1 MTEASTDIA
10 RREYLGVLAVAVL
23 AAGVIMLG
31 SSQSWLRLHV
41 DRPAPFAP
49 VTVSI
54 TGRSAYPAVF
64 GFAVVAII
72 TVVLVAVTAG
82 WGRRVLGVLLAVN
95 GVSSVW
101 YGVRGLAAPGPVRI
115 QELLGTRG
123 SATFGITG
131 ARVQAA
137 WPLITTGAGVLL
149 TVAAIAIVVR
159 GGRWSGGLSR
169 RYDAPAE
176 AAKSE
181 DPWRTLDRG
190 EDPTIA
196 DR

>member
-1 MTEASTDIA
+1 MTEASTDRY

-23 AAGVIMLG
+23 AASVTLLG
-31 SSQSWLRLHV
+31 SSQSWLSLHV
-41 DRPAPFAP
+41 ARPAPFAP

-54 TGRSAYPAVF
+54 AGRSAYPAVF

-72 TVVLVAVTAG
+72 TVVLVAVTG
-82 WGRRVLGVLLAVN
+82 GFGRRILGILLAVN
-95 GVSSVW
+95 GVSSVF
-101 YGVRGLAAPGPVRI
+101 YGVHGLAAPGPARI
-115 QELLGTRG
+115 HELLGTRG
-123 SATFGITG
+123 SATFGVTR
-131 ARVQAA
+131 AQVQAA
-137 WPLITTGAGVLL
+137 WPLITAGAGVLL
-149 TVAAIAIVVR
+149 TVAAIAIVLR
-159 GGRWSGGLSR
+159 GGRWSGGLSG
-169 RYDAPAE
+169 RYDAPVE

>member
-1 MTEASTDIA
+1 VTEPPTDA
-10 RREYLGVLAVAVL
+10 YRREYLGVLAIALL
-23 AAGVIMLG
+23 AAGAVLLG
-31 SSQSWLRLHV
+31 SSQRWLNLHV

-49 VTVSI
+49 VTVSVS
-54 TGRSAYPAVF
+54 GRSAYPAVF
-64 GFAVVAII
+64 GFAVVALI
-72 TVVLVAVTAG
+72 TVVLVAVTGG
-82 WGRRVLGVLLAVN
+82 WGRRVLGALLAVN

-101 YGVRGLAAPGPVRI
+101 YGVRGLSAPGPTRI

-123 SATFGITG
+123 AGTNGVTG

-137 WPLITTGAGVLL
+137 WPLITAGAGVLL
-149 TVAAIAIVVR
+149 MTAAVAVVIR
-159 GGRWSGGLSR
+159 GGQWSGGLSR
-169 RYDAPAE
+169 RYDAPAD

-181 DPWRTLDRG
+181 DPWRSLDRG